1 MEILLGL
8 IATGVFSFL
17 AGFMI
22 AGFLKIDIKFS
33 KKEDYAAKVKM
44 FEGLI
49 EDLQHKLDEAQVQEP
64 NTPSYRPDDFFP
76 PNLYRDYGVPKKLDE

>member
-22 AGFLKIDIKFS
+22 AGILKIDIKFS
-33 KKEDYAAKVKM
+33 KKEDYDAKVKM
-44 FEGLI
+44 FESLI
-49 EDLQHKLDEAQVQEP
+49 ADLESKLNDAQHPEEERKYHPLDM
-64 NTPSYRPDDFFP
+64 FP
-76 PNLYRDYGVPKKLDE
+76 ANLPRDYGLPRSLEED